1 MPSASS
7 TRTASATPTSMVAE
21 DDARLFVAVPL
32 PQAAIESAGML
43 IEGLRSGPLGKVP
56 RWVHVPNLHLTVR
69 FLGETPGALVPE
81 AVRAVEDAVRGTEA
95 FDVVLAG
102 AGSFPEGRRPRALW
116 LGIERGTEEL
126 GALARAVDA
135 AVQPLGW
142 PPDDRAYRPH
152 LTVAR
157 LDAAR
162 ISDGAAVAEA
172 LRVAAEGWRTS
183 FPAERVDLYRSHL
196 RGQPRY
202 ELLLSVDLV

>member
-1 MPSASS
+1 M
-7 TRTASATPTSMVAE
+7 AE

-32 PQAAIESAGML
+32 PPEAIEAGGAL
-43 IEGLRSGPLGKVP
+43 IEGLRAGPLGRIP
-56 RWVHVPNLHLTVR
+56 RWVHIPNLHLTVR
-69 FLGETPGALVPE
+69 FLGETPAALVPD
-81 AVRAVEDAVRGTEA
+81 AVRAVEEAVRGTEA

-102 AGSFPEGRRPRALW
+102 AGSFPAGRRPRALW

-142 PPDDRAYRPH
+142 PPDDRPYRPH

-162 ISDGAAVAEA
+162 VADGTAVAEA
-172 LRVAAEGWRTS
+172 LRVAAEGWRTE
-183 FPAERVDLYRSHL
+183 FRADRVVLYRSHL
-196 RGQPRY
+196 GGQPRY
-202 ELLLSVDLV
+202 EMLLTVELV